1 MYKNILIATDGSE
14 LSEKAVRHGVDLAKA
29 IGARVTG
36 ITVTIPLE
44 SYVATEVAATIDPGI
59 FEERTARMA
68 EQSLAP
74 IVEQA
79 TQAGVACETMHVKNV
94 SVYEGIIDAAD
105 KKRCDLIV
113 MASHGRRGLSGF
125 ILGSETTKVLTHSKI
140 PVLVCR

>member
-14 LSEKAVRHGVDLAKA
+14 LSENAVRHGVDLAKA

-44 SYVATEVAATIDPGI
+44 TYVSNEVAATIDPGI

-74 IVEQA
+74 VAEQA
-79 TQAGVACETMHVKNV
+79 TQAGVECETMRVQNV
-94 SVYEGIIDAAD
+94 AVYEGIIDAAD

>member
-14 LSEKAVRHGVDLAKA
+14 LSEKAEKHGIALAKA
-29 IGARVTG
+29 VGAKVTG
-36 ITVTIPLE
+36 ITVTIPLNA
-44 SYVATEVAATIDPGI
+44 YAANEFAVTIEPGI

-68 EQSLAP
+68 NNRLAP
-74 IVEQA
+74 IALKASE
-79 TQAGVACETMHVKNV
+79 AGVECETMRVEQDP
-94 SVYEGIIDAAD
+94 VYSGIIETAEA
-105 KKRCDLIV
+105 KNCDLIV